1 MFRQYDFKILRE
13 ISIID
18 LRGSYKV
25 PIISSRCQVYI
36 SPSAIYQIRFNNL
49 TCVGFYINDKW
60 NFTYSG
66 IIFMCICDR
75 SNDNICIICVIYSA

>member
-1 MFRQYDFKILRE
+1 MFRQYDFKLLRE

-36 SPSAIYQIRFNNL
+36 IRSAIYQIRFNKL
-49 TCVGFYINDKW
+49 VLD
-60 NFTYSG
+60 FT
-66 IIFMCICDR
+66 
-75 SNDNICIICVIYSA
+75 